1 MKPVLVV
8 DINSPIFE
16 PKQKKF
22 NIFKHIFK
30 YIISFFKKQTVLAI
44 AIIAML
50 ITCIFVPIDSY
61 YLNYFDWPTLATLF
75 CTLAVVEAMAN
86 LHVFEIISKK
96 IILKLHNLRN
106 VTIALVFI
114 TFVGSMV
121 LANDMAL
128 LTFLP
133 LGYLVLHNSGNKK
146 AMAFTF
152 IMQNIAANLGG
163 MLTPF
168 GNPQNLY
175 LYSFFNIN
183 TKEFFTIMF
192 PPFIVAITII
202 FLLCFLVKP
211 TPLTLIND
219 NNHKL
224 NIKLTTIYSLLFLF
238 SILIV
243 FRIIPYQLGL
253 LIVFISLLI
262 LDRKALKQVN
272 YPLLLTFCAFFVFS
286 GNIARIESVNSFFSN
301 ILPKN
306 TLLFGII
313 SCQLISNVPS
323 AVLLSHFTTDY
334 QSLLLAVNI
343 GGCGTLI
350 ASLASLITFTEF
362 RKHNPSET
370 KSYLIKFTVLNYL
383 FVIILYLISIFIIK

>member
-1 MKPVLVV
+1 
-8 DINSPIFE
+8 
-16 PKQKKF
+16 
-22 NIFKHIFK
+22 
-30 YIISFFKKQTVLAI
+30 
-44 AIIAML
+44 
-50 ITCIFVPIDSY
+50 
-61 YLNYFDWPTLATLF
+61 
-75 CTLAVVEAMAN
+75 
-86 LHVFEIISKK
+86 
-96 IILKLHNLRN
+96 
-106 VTIALVFI
+106 
-114 TFVGSMV
+114 
-121 LANDMAL
+121 
-128 LTFLP
+128 
-133 LGYLVLHNSGNKK
+133 
-146 AMAFTF
+146 
-152 IMQNIAANLGG
+152 
-163 MLTPF
+163 
-168 GNPQNLY
+168 
-175 LYSFFNIN
+175 
-183 TKEFFTIMF
+183 MF

-219 NNHKL
+219 NNYKL

-253 LIVFISLLI
+253 LVVFISLLI

-272 YPLLLTFCAFFVFS
+272 YLLLLTFCAFFVFS

>member
-1 MKPVLVV
+1 
-8 DINSPIFE
+8 
-16 PKQKKF
+16 
-22 NIFKHIFK
+22 
-30 YIISFFKKQTVLAI
+30 
-44 AIIAML
+44 
-50 ITCIFVPIDSY
+50 
-61 YLNYFDWPTLATLF
+61 
-75 CTLAVVEAMAN
+75 
-86 LHVFEIISKK
+86 
-96 IILKLHNLRN
+96 
-106 VTIALVFI
+106 
-114 TFVGSMV
+114 
-121 LANDMAL
+121 
-128 LTFLP
+128 
-133 LGYLVLHNSGNKK
+133 
-146 AMAFTF
+146 
-152 IMQNIAANLGG
+152 
-163 MLTPF
+163 
-168 GNPQNLY
+168 
-175 LYSFFNIN
+175 
-183 TKEFFTIMF
+183 MF

-211 TPLTLIND
+211 TPLTIIND
-219 NNHKL
+219 NNYKL

-253 LIVFISLLI
+253 LVVFISLLI

>member
-1 MKPVLVV
+1 
-8 DINSPIFE
+8 
-16 PKQKKF
+16 
-22 NIFKHIFK
+22 
-30 YIISFFKKQTVLAI
+30 
-44 AIIAML
+44 
-50 ITCIFVPIDSY
+50 
-61 YLNYFDWPTLATLF
+61 
-75 CTLAVVEAMAN
+75 
-86 LHVFEIISKK
+86 
-96 IILKLHNLRN
+96 
-106 VTIALVFI
+106 
-114 TFVGSMV
+114 
-121 LANDMAL
+121 
-128 LTFLP
+128 
-133 LGYLVLHNSGNKK
+133 
-146 AMAFTF
+146 
-152 IMQNIAANLGG
+152 
-163 MLTPF
+163 
-168 GNPQNLY
+168 
-175 LYSFFNIN
+175 
-183 TKEFFTIMF
+183 MF

-219 NNHKL
+219 NNYKL

-253 LIVFISLLI
+253 LVVFISLLI

-286 GNIARIESVNSFFSN
+286 GNIARIESVNSLFSN

>member
-1 MKPVLVV
+1 
-8 DINSPIFE
+8 
-16 PKQKKF
+16 
-22 NIFKHIFK
+22 
-30 YIISFFKKQTVLAI
+30 
-44 AIIAML
+44 
-50 ITCIFVPIDSY
+50 
-61 YLNYFDWPTLATLF
+61 
-75 CTLAVVEAMAN
+75 
-86 LHVFEIISKK
+86 
-96 IILKLHNLRN
+96 
-106 VTIALVFI
+106 
-114 TFVGSMV
+114 
-121 LANDMAL
+121 
-128 LTFLP
+128 
-133 LGYLVLHNSGNKK
+133 
-146 AMAFTF
+146 
-152 IMQNIAANLGG
+152 
-163 MLTPF
+163 
-168 GNPQNLY
+168 
-175 LYSFFNIN
+175 
-183 TKEFFTIMF
+183 MF

-211 TPLTLIND
+211 TPLTIIND
-219 NNHKL
+219 NNYKL

-253 LIVFISLLI
+253 LVVFISLLI

-286 GNIARIESVNSFFSN
+286 GNIARIESVNSFFRN

>member
-1 MKPVLVV
+1 
-8 DINSPIFE
+8 
-16 PKQKKF
+16 
-22 NIFKHIFK
+22 
-30 YIISFFKKQTVLAI
+30 
-44 AIIAML
+44 
-50 ITCIFVPIDSY
+50 
-61 YLNYFDWPTLATLF
+61 
-75 CTLAVVEAMAN
+75 
-86 LHVFEIISKK
+86 
-96 IILKLHNLRN
+96 
-106 VTIALVFI
+106 
-114 TFVGSMV
+114 
-121 LANDMAL
+121 
-128 LTFLP
+128 
-133 LGYLVLHNSGNKK
+133 
-146 AMAFTF
+146 
-152 IMQNIAANLGG
+152 
-163 MLTPF
+163 
-168 GNPQNLY
+168 
-175 LYSFFNIN
+175 
-183 TKEFFTIMF
+183 MF

-253 LIVFISLLI
+253 LVVFISLLI

>member
-1 MKPVLVV
+1 
-8 DINSPIFE
+8 
-16 PKQKKF
+16 
-22 NIFKHIFK
+22 
-30 YIISFFKKQTVLAI
+30 
-44 AIIAML
+44 
-50 ITCIFVPIDSY
+50 
-61 YLNYFDWPTLATLF
+61 
-75 CTLAVVEAMAN
+75 
-86 LHVFEIISKK
+86 
-96 IILKLHNLRN
+96 
-106 VTIALVFI
+106 
-114 TFVGSMV
+114 
-121 LANDMAL
+121 
-128 LTFLP
+128 
-133 LGYLVLHNSGNKK
+133 
-146 AMAFTF
+146 
-152 IMQNIAANLGG
+152 
-163 MLTPF
+163 
-168 GNPQNLY
+168 
-175 LYSFFNIN
+175 
-183 TKEFFTIMF
+183 MF

-219 NNHKL
+219 NNYKL

-253 LIVFISLLI
+253 LVVFISLLI

-350 ASLASLITFTEF
+350 ASLASLITFTKF

>member
-1 MKPVLVV
+1 M
-8 DINSPIFE
+8 
-16 PKQKKF
+16 
-22 NIFKHIFK
+22 
-30 YIISFFKKQTVLAI
+30 
-44 AIIAML
+44 
-50 ITCIFVPIDSY
+50 
-61 YLNYFDWPTLATLF
+61 
-75 CTLAVVEAMAN
+75 
-86 LHVFEIISKK
+86 
-96 IILKLHNLRN
+96 
-106 VTIALVFI
+106 
-114 TFVGSMV
+114 
-121 LANDMAL
+121 
-128 LTFLP
+128 
-133 LGYLVLHNSGNKK
+133 
-146 AMAFTF
+146 
-152 IMQNIAANLGG
+152 
-163 MLTPF
+163 
-168 GNPQNLY
+168 
-175 LYSFFNIN
+175 
-183 TKEFFTIMF
+183 
-192 PPFIVAITII
+192 AITII

-211 TPLTLIND
+211 TPLTIIND
-219 NNHKL
+219 NNYKL

-253 LIVFISLLI
+253 LVVFISLLI

-286 GNIARIESVNSFFSN
+286 GNIARIESVNSFFRN

-323 AVLLSHFTTDY
+323 AVLLSHFITDY

>member
-168 GNPQNLY
+168 GNP
-175 LYSFFNIN
+175 
-183 TKEFFTIMF
+183 K
-192 PPFIVAITII
+192 
-202 FLLCFLVKP
+202 K
-211 TPLTLIND
+211 
-219 NNHKL
+219 
-224 NIKLTTIYSLLFLF
+224 
-238 SILIV
+238 
-243 FRIIPYQLGL
+243 
-253 LIVFISLLI
+253 
-262 LDRKALKQVN
+262 
-272 YPLLLTFCAFFVFS
+272 
-286 GNIARIESVNSFFSN
+286 
-301 ILPKN
+301 
-306 TLLFGII
+306 
-313 SCQLISNVPS
+313 
-323 AVLLSHFTTDY
+323 
-334 QSLLLAVNI
+334 
-343 GGCGTLI
+343 
-350 ASLASLITFTEF
+350 
-362 RKHNPSET
+362 
-370 KSYLIKFTVLNYL
+370 
-383 FVIILYLISIFIIK
+383 SIFILIF

>member
-1 MKPVLVV
+1 
-8 DINSPIFE
+8 
-16 PKQKKF
+16 
-22 NIFKHIFK
+22 
-30 YIISFFKKQTVLAI
+30 
-44 AIIAML
+44 
-50 ITCIFVPIDSY
+50 
-61 YLNYFDWPTLATLF
+61 
-75 CTLAVVEAMAN
+75 
-86 LHVFEIISKK
+86 
-96 IILKLHNLRN
+96 
-106 VTIALVFI
+106 
-114 TFVGSMV
+114 
-121 LANDMAL
+121 
-128 LTFLP
+128 
-133 LGYLVLHNSGNKK
+133 
-146 AMAFTF
+146 
-152 IMQNIAANLGG
+152 
-163 MLTPF
+163 
-168 GNPQNLY
+168 
-175 LYSFFNIN
+175 
-183 TKEFFTIMF
+183 MF

-219 NNHKL
+219 NNYKL

-253 LIVFISLLI
+253 LVVFISLLI

>member
-1 MKPVLVV
+1 
-8 DINSPIFE
+8 
-16 PKQKKF
+16 
-22 NIFKHIFK
+22 
-30 YIISFFKKQTVLAI
+30 
-44 AIIAML
+44 
-50 ITCIFVPIDSY
+50 
-61 YLNYFDWPTLATLF
+61 
-75 CTLAVVEAMAN
+75 
-86 LHVFEIISKK
+86 
-96 IILKLHNLRN
+96 
-106 VTIALVFI
+106 
-114 TFVGSMV
+114 
-121 LANDMAL
+121 
-128 LTFLP
+128 
-133 LGYLVLHNSGNKK
+133 
-146 AMAFTF
+146 
-152 IMQNIAANLGG
+152 
-163 MLTPF
+163 
-168 GNPQNLY
+168 
-175 LYSFFNIN
+175 
-183 TKEFFTIMF
+183 MF

-219 NNHKL
+219 NNYKL

-253 LIVFISLLI
+253 LVVFISLLI

-362 RKHNPSET
+362 RKHYPSET

>member
-1 MKPVLVV
+1 
-8 DINSPIFE
+8 
-16 PKQKKF
+16 
-22 NIFKHIFK
+22 
-30 YIISFFKKQTVLAI
+30 
-44 AIIAML
+44 
-50 ITCIFVPIDSY
+50 
-61 YLNYFDWPTLATLF
+61 
-75 CTLAVVEAMAN
+75 
-86 LHVFEIISKK
+86 
-96 IILKLHNLRN
+96 
-106 VTIALVFI
+106 
-114 TFVGSMV
+114 
-121 LANDMAL
+121 
-128 LTFLP
+128 
-133 LGYLVLHNSGNKK
+133 
-146 AMAFTF
+146 
-152 IMQNIAANLGG
+152 
-163 MLTPF
+163 
-168 GNPQNLY
+168 
-175 LYSFFNIN
+175 
-183 TKEFFTIMF
+183 MF

-211 TPLTLIND
+211 TPLTIIND
-219 NNHKL
+219 NNYKL

-253 LIVFISLLI
+253 LVVFISLLI

-286 GNIARIESVNSFFSN
+286 GNIARIESVNSLFSN

-383 FVIILYLISIFIIK
+383 FVIILYLISIIIIK

>member
-1 MKPVLVV
+1 
-8 DINSPIFE
+8 
-16 PKQKKF
+16 
-22 NIFKHIFK
+22 
-30 YIISFFKKQTVLAI
+30 
-44 AIIAML
+44 
-50 ITCIFVPIDSY
+50 
-61 YLNYFDWPTLATLF
+61 
-75 CTLAVVEAMAN
+75 
-86 LHVFEIISKK
+86 
-96 IILKLHNLRN
+96 
-106 VTIALVFI
+106 
-114 TFVGSMV
+114 
-121 LANDMAL
+121 
-128 LTFLP
+128 
-133 LGYLVLHNSGNKK
+133 
-146 AMAFTF
+146 
-152 IMQNIAANLGG
+152 
-163 MLTPF
+163 
-168 GNPQNLY
+168 
-175 LYSFFNIN
+175 
-183 TKEFFTIMF
+183 MF

-219 NNHKL
+219 NNYKL

-253 LIVFISLLI
+253 LVVFISLLI

-286 GNIARIESVNSFFSN
+286 GNIARIESVNFFFSN

-383 FVIILYLISIFIIK
+383 FVIILYLISIIIIK

>member
-1 MKPVLVV
+1 M
-8 DINSPIFE
+8 
-16 PKQKKF
+16 
-22 NIFKHIFK
+22 
-30 YIISFFKKQTVLAI
+30 
-44 AIIAML
+44 
-50 ITCIFVPIDSY
+50 
-61 YLNYFDWPTLATLF
+61 
-75 CTLAVVEAMAN
+75 
-86 LHVFEIISKK
+86 
-96 IILKLHNLRN
+96 
-106 VTIALVFI
+106 
-114 TFVGSMV
+114 
-121 LANDMAL
+121 
-128 LTFLP
+128 
-133 LGYLVLHNSGNKK
+133 
-146 AMAFTF
+146 
-152 IMQNIAANLGG
+152 
-163 MLTPF
+163 
-168 GNPQNLY
+168 
-175 LYSFFNIN
+175 
-183 TKEFFTIMF
+183 
-192 PPFIVAITII
+192 AITII

-211 TPLTLIND
+211 TPLTIIND
-219 NNHKL
+219 NNYKL

-253 LIVFISLLI
+253 LVVFISLLI

-286 GNIARIESVNSFFSN
+286 GNIARIESVNSLFSN

-323 AVLLSHFTTDY
+323 AVLLSHFITDY

>member
-1 MKPVLVV
+1 
-8 DINSPIFE
+8 
-16 PKQKKF
+16 
-22 NIFKHIFK
+22 
-30 YIISFFKKQTVLAI
+30 
-44 AIIAML
+44 
-50 ITCIFVPIDSY
+50 
-61 YLNYFDWPTLATLF
+61 
-75 CTLAVVEAMAN
+75 
-86 LHVFEIISKK
+86 
-96 IILKLHNLRN
+96 
-106 VTIALVFI
+106 
-114 TFVGSMV
+114 
-121 LANDMAL
+121 
-128 LTFLP
+128 
-133 LGYLVLHNSGNKK
+133 
-146 AMAFTF
+146 
-152 IMQNIAANLGG
+152 
-163 MLTPF
+163 
-168 GNPQNLY
+168 
-175 LYSFFNIN
+175 
-183 TKEFFTIMF
+183 MF

-202 FLLCFLVKP
+202 FLLCVLVKP

-219 NNHKL
+219 NNYKL

-243 FRIIPYQLGL
+243 FRIILYQLGL
-253 LIVFISLLI
+253 LVVFISLLI

>member
-1 MKPVLVV
+1 
-8 DINSPIFE
+8 
-16 PKQKKF
+16 
-22 NIFKHIFK
+22 
-30 YIISFFKKQTVLAI
+30 
-44 AIIAML
+44 
-50 ITCIFVPIDSY
+50 
-61 YLNYFDWPTLATLF
+61 
-75 CTLAVVEAMAN
+75 
-86 LHVFEIISKK
+86 
-96 IILKLHNLRN
+96 
-106 VTIALVFI
+106 
-114 TFVGSMV
+114 
-121 LANDMAL
+121 
-128 LTFLP
+128 
-133 LGYLVLHNSGNKK
+133 
-146 AMAFTF
+146 
-152 IMQNIAANLGG
+152 
-163 MLTPF
+163 
-168 GNPQNLY
+168 
-175 LYSFFNIN
+175 
-183 TKEFFTIMF
+183 MF

-219 NNHKL
+219 NNYKL

-253 LIVFISLLI
+253 LVVFISLLI

-272 YPLLLTFCAFFVFS
+272 YLLLLTFCAFFVFS

-362 RKHNPSET
+362 RKHYPSET

>member
-1 MKPVLVV
+1 M
-8 DINSPIFE
+8 
-16 PKQKKF
+16 
-22 NIFKHIFK
+22 
-30 YIISFFKKQTVLAI
+30 
-44 AIIAML
+44 
-50 ITCIFVPIDSY
+50 
-61 YLNYFDWPTLATLF
+61 
-75 CTLAVVEAMAN
+75 
-86 LHVFEIISKK
+86 
-96 IILKLHNLRN
+96 
-106 VTIALVFI
+106 
-114 TFVGSMV
+114 
-121 LANDMAL
+121 
-128 LTFLP
+128 
-133 LGYLVLHNSGNKK
+133 
-146 AMAFTF
+146 
-152 IMQNIAANLGG
+152 
-163 MLTPF
+163 
-168 GNPQNLY
+168 
-175 LYSFFNIN
+175 
-183 TKEFFTIMF
+183 
-192 PPFIVAITII
+192 AITII

-211 TPLTLIND
+211 TPLTIIND
-219 NNHKL
+219 NNYKL

-253 LIVFISLLI
+253 LVVFISLLI

-306 TLLFGII
+306 PLLFGII

-323 AVLLSHFTTDY
+323 AVLLSHFITDY